1 MMSLS
6 HMTRCQGSTGHHC
19 HTRIKSV
26 YSIMSKGIILTHGG
40 IDPVFLA
47 AVVGD
52 HSAGGGVVTPIMVM

>member
-19 HTRIKSV
+19 HTGIKSV
-26 YSIMSKGIILTHGG
+26 YCVKRIILTHGG
-40 IDPVFLA
+40 IDPVSLA

-52 HSAGGGVVTPIMVM
+52 HSAGGGVVTPIMIM

>member
-1 MMSLS
+1 MLSLS

-40 IDPVFLA
+40 IDPVSLA

-52 HSAGGGVVTPIMVM
+52 H